1 MKIIAKRLNR
11 KDLFS
16 VSDNL
21 DCPHTNLDCLHTNLD
36 CPHTNL
42 ECLHT
47 NLDSFFMTIE
57 TIGLPKLALLVNTDW
72 MLRFILS
79 VLNKKRLDFE
89 SVIVLAIALLG
100 KLFPI
105 FLKR

>member
-1 MKIIAKRLNR
+1 
-11 KDLFS
+11 
-16 VSDNL
+16 
-21 DCPHTNLDCLHTNLD
+21 
-36 CPHTNL
+36 
-42 ECLHT
+42 
-47 NLDSFFMTIE
+47 MTIE